1 VPIETPAPLPDPH
14 SIYQDW
20 LDTTSAALMDG
31 NVEEFVSMASLPF
44 IQRTSRCETVLEDR
58 ADLWSD
64 VENVVQALKGQQVT
78 HYIRLV
84 KKARYL
90 DEDAIEGWHTT
101 YVLRNATVVTPTYG
115 SRMILRKIGDGWKV
129 TEADH
134 ELSGNRFPVTVLRSD
149 PGSFEETW
157 RSAKAEI
164 CATQAHAEPIYQ
176 VFIDSLSATENIADF
191 DASCDHFTFPFTIH
205 YDETDHTAHGP
216 EDIRPFF
223 EVLIEQIRDL
233 GADRLIRSAR
243 YAEFLSDDRI
253 FGYHNTI
260 FVKGDDTVFG
270 PVKSRM
276 MLTQSEGR
284 WRCNSVTNSLSNR
297 DLSRAKFKVSDKLP
311 TMRKIQERMRK

>member
-1 VPIETPAPLPDPH
+1 MPDPH

-20 LDTTSAALMDG
+20 LDTASAALMDG

-58 ADLWSD
+58 ADLWND
-64 VENVVQALKGQQVT
+64 VENVVQALKGEQVT

-101 YVLRNATVVTPTYG
+101 YVLRNATAVTPTYG
-115 SRMILRKIGDGWKV
+115 NRMILRKISDSWKV

-134 ELSGNRFPVTVLRSD
+134 ELSGDRFPVMVLRSD
-149 PGSFEETW
+149 PGSFEKVW
-157 RSAKAEI
+157 RGAKADI
-164 CATQAHAEPIYQ
+164 SATHARAEPIYQ
-176 VFIDSLSATENIADF
+176 VFIDSMSEAMSASDF
-191 DASCDHFTFPFTIH
+191 ASWCEHFTFPYDIH
-205 YDETDHTAHGP
+205 FDDTDIRAERP
-216 EDIRPFF
+216 EDIRAFF
-223 EVLIEQIRDL
+223 DMITDQIRDS
-233 GADRLIRSAR
+233 GADRMIRSAR

-253 FGYHNTI
+253 FGYHDAI
-260 FVKGDDTVFG
+260 IVKGDDTIFG

-276 MLTQSEGR
+276 MLIHSEGQ
-284 WRCNSVTNSLSNR
+284 WRCNSVTNSLSENDR
-297 DLSRAKFKVSDKLP
+297 SQTDFGVLGDLP